1 MKRTIALAALL
12 AMIPALAH
20 AADTVTLSVE
30 GGIYRET
37 ISVGEPTEYY
47 TVTVQTSCSGQ
58 SADAYID
65 ANGVRTVIPNGEQT
79 VYLRGVEAKNGT
91 ITIEAAAAP
100 GETVTI
106 DSISAEPGEE
116 YTFYQGGDVTEAN
129 YILSLG
135 GKYYAPGSGTA
146 EDPIK
151 ILSDNGVN
159 MARIRLSNSPGKGH
173 GDGTY
178 YLPDGFQD
186 LDDCLDLARRANEND
201 MAIEFTFNLSD
212 YWSNAERQIVPSEWV
227 EAIKTELGYDIKDPD
242 FLKAMTDEE
251 RSAVTDMLVK
261 LVSEHV
267 TDVMT
272 RLKEQGTTPEFVSI
286 GNEVNG
292 GLLFPFAP
300 SFDMQMNCDSFEA
313 VWGEDQTDNDIP
325 MPAQTEALAR
335 IMNAG
340 YDAVKAVSPET
351 QVVLHLANGAKL
363 SSYTWALDIYEN
375 AGTKYDV
382 LGASYYPAW
391 SDNTVEGCVE
401 FCNEVAEKYGKEIL
415 IMETG
420 FNWNATRK
428 DGYPGQLVDTEAY
441 KDKYPP
447 TPEGQKGFIADLY
460 NGLKSVNDGA
470 CIGAIYWD
478 PLMIHVEDPE
488 TENASL
494 SGWAYRESDDKPDG
508 NVVENTTLFDF
519 DGKALPVLN
528 VTGGGAKLSAKN
540 GTALENGL
548 EVSDT
553 VEIYGD
559 GGTAE
564 AALDGAAAIGNAS
577 DTELDTVIY
586 SISYSDSGALSGVS
600 SFRHT
605 LAPGEAVTADVSG
618 NVSVYAYANNE
629 IIGYQFLNLGKVTDA
644 LKKGV
649 PAAEAVE
656 KAMGT
661 YGQYA
666 AAAKYIDPREE

>member
-37 ISVGEPTEYY
+37 ISVGEPAEYY

-186 LDDCLDLARRANEND
+186 LDDCLDLARRAKEND

-227 EAIKTELGYDIKDPD
+227 ESIKTELGYDIKDPS

-251 RSAVTDMLVK
+251 RSAVTDMLVR

-313 VWGEDQTDNDIP
+313 VWGDDQTDNDIP

-351 QVVLHLANGAKL
+351 QVLLHLANGAKL

-375 AGTKYDV
+375 AGAKYDV

-401 FCNEVAEKYGKEIL
+401 FCNEVYGKYGKKIL

-428 DGYPGQLVDTEAY
+428 DGYPGQLVDIEAY

-447 TPEGQKGFIADLY
+447 TPEGQKGFLSDLY

-488 TENASL
+488 NENASL
-494 SGWAYRESDDKPDG
+494 SGWAYRESDDKPHG
-508 NVVENTTLFDF
+508 NVVQNTTLFDF
-519 DGKALPVLN
+519 AGTALPLLN
-528 VTGGGAKLSAKN
+528 VTDRCAKLSAKN

-586 SISYSDSGALSGVS
+586 SISYSDSGVLSGVS

-618 NVSVYAYANNE
+618 NVSVYAFAN
-629 IIGYQFLNLGKVTDA
+629 
-644 LKKGV
+644 
-649 PAAEAVE
+649 
-656 KAMGT
+656 GT
-661 YGQYA
+661 I
-666 AAAKYIDPREE
+666 AKIN

>member
-1 MKRTIALAALL
+1 MIQYCQIRKERVTMKKIFALAAVLTI
-12 AMIPALAH
+12 MSSMPALCR
-20 AADTVTLSVE
+20 AAIIDE
-30 GGIYRET
+30 GGGLYRET
-37 ISVGEPTEYY
+37 VSVDGSGYY
-47 TVTVQTSCSGQ
+47 TVTAKTSCTGQ
-58 SADAYID
+58 SADAYIS
-65 ANGVRTVIPNGEQT
+65 ANGVKAALPNGEQT
-79 VYLRGVEAKNGT
+79 MCLRGVKAENGA

-106 DSISAEPGEE
+106 EEISAVPGEE
-116 YTFYQGGDVTEAN
+116 YTFYKGGDVTEAN

-135 GKYYAPGSGTA
+135 GKYYGPDSDTA

-151 ILSDNGVN
+151 ILADNGVN
-159 MARIRLSNSPGKGH
+159 MARIRLSNAPGKGH

-186 LDDCLDLARRANEND
+186 LDDCLDLARRAKENG

-212 YWSNAERQIVPSEWV
+212 YWSNAERQIIPSEWV
-227 EAIKTELGYDIKDPD
+227 DVIKDELGFDIKDPE
-242 FLKAMTDEE
+242 FLKSMTDDE
-251 RSAVTDMLVK
+251 RAAVTDRLVS

-272 RLKEQGTTPEFVSI
+272 RLKAQGTVPEFVSI

-300 SFDMQMNCDSFEA
+300 SFDMQMNCGSFEA
-313 VWGEDQTDNDIP
+313 VWGDDQSEDDIP

-340 YDAVKAVSPET
+340 YDAVKAVSPDT

-375 AGTKYDV
+375 AGAKYDI

-401 FCNEVAEKYGKEIL
+401 FCNEVYAKYEKPIL

-420 FNWNATRK
+420 YNWNATRK
-428 DGYPGQLVDTEAY
+428 DGNPGQLVDIEAY

-447 TPEGQKGFIADLY
+447 TPAGQKGYLADLY
-460 NGLKSVNDGA
+460 NGLVSVNDGA

-488 TENASL
+488 NENASL

-519 DGKALPVLN
+519 DGKALPILN
-528 VTGGGAKLSAKN
+528 VTDGGAELSAKG
-540 GTALENGL
+540 GTELENGL
-548 EVSDT
+548 IVSDT
-553 VEIYGD
+553 VIISGEN
-559 GGTAE
+559 GTAE
-564 AALDGAAAIGNAS
+564 ISLDGAAAVGNPSGTTA
-577 DTELDTVIY
+577 DALVLTAHYDENGILTGV
-586 SISYSDSGALSGVS
+586 SYSG
-600 SFRHT
+600 RT
-605 LAPGEAVTADVSG
+605 IAPGEAETVDTADSTAVY
-618 NVSVYAYANNE
+618 VYANG
-629 IIGYQFLNLGKVTDA
+629 IVSKV
-644 LKKGV
+644 
-649 PAAEAVE
+649 
-656 KAMGT
+656 
-661 YGQYA
+661 
-666 AAAKYIDPREE
+666 R

>member
-37 ISVGEPTEYY
+37 ISVGEPAEYY

-186 LDDCLDLARRANEND
+186 LDDCLDLARRAKEND

-227 EAIKTELGYDIKDPD
+227 ESIKTELGYDIKDPS

-251 RSAVTDMLVK
+251 RSAVTDMLVR

-313 VWGEDQTDNDIP
+313 VWGDDQTDNDIP

-363 SSYTWALDIYEN
+363 SSYTWALGIYEN
-375 AGTKYDV
+375 AGAKYDV

-401 FCNEVAEKYGKEIL
+401 FCNEVYGKYGKKIL

-428 DGYPGQLVDTEAY
+428 DGYPGQLVDIEAY

-447 TPEGQKGFIADLY
+447 TPEGQKGFLSDLY

-488 TENASL
+488 NENASL

-528 VTGGGAKLSAKN
+528 VTDGGAKLSAKN

-586 SISYSDSGALSGVS
+586 SISYSDSGVLSGVS

-618 NVSVYAYANNE
+618 NVSVYAFAN
-629 IIGYQFLNLGKVTDA
+629 
-644 LKKGV
+644 
-649 PAAEAVE
+649 
-656 KAMGT
+656 GT
-661 YGQYA
+661 I
-666 AAAKYIDPREE
+666 AKIN